1 MTENRAC
8 MYASLFATSCL
19 IHVITASNTKSSLSA
34 CRLSLLISSQTCQ
47 VRVNNNDQ
55 VVTAAP
61 KPTKLG
67 LIITIRLS
75 LLLRDLPS

>member
-1 MTENRAC
+1 MRVN
-8 MYASLFATSCL
+8 
-19 IHVITASNTKSSLSA
+19 NND
-34 CRLSLLISSQTCQ
+34 QTCQ

-61 KPTKLG
+61 RPTKLG

-75 LLLRDLPS
+75 LLISSQTCKVRVNNNDQTCQVRVNNNDQVVIADQLPDLPSKG